1 MEVNWRVSA
10 AFAGVAFILSILSG
24 AIAGVGFGLLLLRA
38 VIGSV
43 AFAVVGAGLS
53 LIIARFLPDLQHLS
67 GNHSAKPNDS
77 YNEPGSRV
85 DIVLPAEQNDYGDSE
100 YRPDAGDGDDALD
113 DDTLVEEVEELSSAD
128 GPIPVET
135 GARAGH
141 RAGDMAVS
149 GTGAQEVE
157 PVSDEETSE
166 LLAADV
172 EDLPDIGGLAGSFEG
187 HPDELEQ
194 SVSRQESARQPGS
207 SGIDPADPELI
218 ARALRTVLK
227 RDQS

>member
-24 AIAGVGFGLLLLRA
+24 AVAGVGFGLLLLRA

-43 AFAVVGAGLS
+43 AFAVVGAGIS
-53 LIIARFLPDLQHLS
+53 LIIARFLPDLQNLS

-77 YNEPGSRV
+77 DNEPGSRV
-85 DIVLPAEQNDYGDSE
+85 DIVLPAEQSDYDDAE
-100 YRPDAGDGDDALD
+100 YRRDVGDDEGALD
-113 DDTLVEEVEELSSAD
+113 DETLVEEVEELSSAD
-128 GPIPVET
+128 GPIAVET
-135 GARAGH
+135 GSHVVRPTHH
-141 RAGDMAVS
+141 RAGA
-149 GTGAQEVE
+149 GTGTQDEE

-166 LLAADV
+166 LLAADI
-172 EDLPDIGGLAGSFEG
+172 EELPDIGGLAGSFERD
-187 HPDELEQ
+187 PDETDQ
-194 SVSRQESARQPGS
+194 RGSRQEDTRRTAS
-207 SGIDPADPELI
+207 SGNDSADPELI